1 MAVKDILLLGNL
13 NLRKLSL
20 QVDFNRDNVD
30 EIFRDLKDTLE
41 NFQNRKGLGRAIA
54 APQISYLKR
63 MIYINDSKNEIK
75 MVNPHILYCS
85 REKIQVWDT
94 CFSFKAEFY
103 VKIKRFKKIKVQYLN
118 ENKEEKTEIF
128 EDSMSELIQ
137 HEIDHLN
144 GILAVDHLENS
155 RNIIMRDEF
164 ENRLDRF

>member
-13 NLRKLSL
+13 DLRKLSL

-30 EIFRDLKDTLE
+30 NIFRDLKDTLE
-41 NFQNRKGLGRAIA
+41 DFHYRKGIGRAIA

-63 MIYINDSKNEIK
+63 MIYINDGKTEIK
-75 MVNPHILYCS
+75 MLNPHILQCS
-85 REKIQVWDT
+85 REKIGVWDT

-118 ENKEEKTEIF
+118 ENKEEKTKKF

-144 GILAVDHLENS
+144 GILAVDHLEKQG
-155 RNIIMRDEF
+155 NIIMRE
-164 ENRLDRF
+164 ELKIG